1 MAFKGVE
8 HELKLTEDELLVLR
22 ANVNTQ
28 QGSTAKIS
36 AKNRTI
42 FAAHV
47 VSIDEMYGATRDLK
61 DPRSFH
67 VHVLVAV
74 TDKKRE
80 QRSLSFT
87 CGTTEQAGTWIDVLQ
102 HTIIGVPLTGLRLW
116 C

>member
-1 MAFKGVE
+1 M
-8 HELKLTEDELLVLR
+8 
-22 ANVNTQ
+22 
-28 QGSTAKIS
+28 
-36 AKNRTI
+36 
-42 FAAHV
+42 

-87 CGTTEQAGTWIDVLQ
+87 CGTAEQAGTWIDVLQ
-102 HTIIGVPLTGLRLW
+102 HTIIGMPLTGLRLRCCFMWLVAHLLETRSNIKFTTHSQVISFHMQIRCRRGACW
-116 C
+116 CC